1 MISPG
6 YLTAFLLISIHLMIP
21 FVAKIYE
28 VFLWLLGDMKTMAI
42 ASLHSYK
49 NLPSRMQG
57 WECVYL

>member
-28 VFLWLLGDMKTMAI
+28 VFLWLLGDMKNNDNYFLAFI
-42 ASLHSYK
+42 HKLA
-49 NLPSRMQG
+49 
-57 WECVYL
+57 E